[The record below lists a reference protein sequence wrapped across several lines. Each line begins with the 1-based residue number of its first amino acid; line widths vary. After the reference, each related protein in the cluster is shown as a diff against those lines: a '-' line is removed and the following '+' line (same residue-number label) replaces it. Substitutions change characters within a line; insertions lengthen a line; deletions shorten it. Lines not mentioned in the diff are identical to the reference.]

1 MSIVGSRRT
10 FVTGVAAA
18 GAVGLLG
25 ATARARAEPPPETG
39 TVRLPKF
46 FRAVCEAP
54 KNIAGDL
61 LRAEGFTDVRYVDVP
76 YDADQFAMLADEL
89 DFATDFAPAQVA
101 AIDAGRPVTVL
112 AGLHSGCVE
121 LIATDDIETISD
133 LKGKR
138 VGVFLLTSA
147 PHILVALMAAYIG
160 LDPTKDIEWVES
172 PDASAMQ
179 LFNEGKI
186 DAFLGV
192 PPEPQE
198 QRALKSGHTIL
209 NTTVDRP
216 WSQQFCCM
224 LGVSKDY
231 VGRYPTATKRV
242 LRSILKSADLCASDP
257 ETAARLSVEGAFT
270 DRYDFALQGLREA
283 RFDRWRE
290 FDPEDSLRFY
300 ALRMEEVGFIKAAP
314 DEIIAGGTDW
324 RFLEE
329 LKRELKT

>member
-1 MSIVGSRRT
+1 MSIVGNRRT
-10 FVTGVAAA
+10 FMAGVAAA

-25 ATARARAEPPPETG
+25 TMPQAWAEPPPETG

-121 LIATDDIETISD
+121 LIATDDIKTISD

-198 QRALKSGHTIL
+198 QRAL
-209 NTTVDRP
+209 
-216 WSQQFCCM
+216 
-224 LGVSKDY
+224 
-231 VGRYPTATKRV
+231 
-242 LRSILKSADLCASDP
+242 
-257 ETAARLSVEGAFT
+257 
-270 DRYDFALQGLREA
+270 
-283 RFDRWRE
+283 
-290 FDPEDSLRFY
+290 
-300 ALRMEEVGFIKAAP
+300 
-314 DEIIAGGTDW
+314 
-324 RFLEE
+324 
-329 LKRELKT
+329 